1 MLLSGHVSMAGER
14 ESSKS
19 CVGAR
24 TKVVVRR
31 SSLIKSSATGGPAVV
46 PTLQQD
52 SSNVRSSQQY
62 TALLQRRQLLQNAF
76 VAAAAATV
84 LRPGQPA
91 QADLIRDLVK
101 GYVRPDVAADQ
112 ALMQLM
118 DARGT
123 LMELKAL
130 AATAPNSQERF
141 EARRVLPGMASRLR
155 QVSSAAPVAAALA
168 SGTAS
173 EATLSYLYGGKA
185 EDGVSEL
192 SMAIPVY
199 EAIGRVITIS
209 GRTIRKEAQASPK
222 YAEAA
227 ISAIE
232 KLLAACP
239 QQDLDQAQNMRK
251 SRLNV
256 KAV

>member
-1 MLLSGHVSMAGER
+1 M
-14 ESSKS
+14 K
-19 CVGAR
+19 
-24 TKVVVRR
+24 
-31 SSLIKSSATGGPAVV
+31 
-46 PTLQQD
+46 
-52 SSNVRSSQQY
+52 
-62 TALLQRRQLLQNAF
+62 
-76 VAAAAATV
+76 VAAMV
-84 LRPGQPA
+84 Q
-91 QADLIRDLVK
+91 
-101 GYVRPDVAADQ
+101 DVSADQ

-155 QVSSAAPVAAALA
+155 QECIIFQVSSAAPVAAALA

>member
-1 MLLSGHVSMAGER
+1 MRCSRHVSLA
-14 ESSKS
+14 S
-19 CVGAR
+19 VGDVSTGKLKCPR
-24 TKVVVRR
+24 CFRHNTVRAPMR
-31 SSLIKSSATGGPAVV
+31 SSCRVGDEPAADQV
-46 PTLQQD
+46 PITTQCSTQD
-52 SSNVRSSQQY
+52 SPP
-62 TALLQRRQLLQNAF
+62 LQRRHLLQHAF
-76 VAAAAATV
+76 LVTAAATV
-84 LRPGQPA
+84 LRPAQPA

-112 ALMQLM
+112 AIMQLM

-123 LMELKAL
+123 LLELKAL

-141 EARRVLPGMASRLR
+141 EARRVLPGMATRLR

-173 EATLSYLYGGKA
+173 EATLSRLYGGSAA
-185 EDGVSEL
+185 EGVSEL

-222 YAEAA
+222 NAEAA

-251 SRLNV
+251 SRGNAKTV
-256 KAV
+256 